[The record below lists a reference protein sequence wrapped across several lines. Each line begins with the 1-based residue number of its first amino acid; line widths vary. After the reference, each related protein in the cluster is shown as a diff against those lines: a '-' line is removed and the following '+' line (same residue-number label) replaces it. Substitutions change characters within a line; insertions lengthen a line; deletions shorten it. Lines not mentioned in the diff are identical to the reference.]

1 MQGGLIITYVINAL
15 RRGGLAN
22 MKYNIFIPFNT
33 PSLKNS
39 KMYTKH
45 GVFPS
50 PAVKKYLQKLG
61 VAKYSCSKGTHVNY
75 KTRPNLFEKAV
86 EPMKE
91 VLAKREAPHS
101 IWLFFIRDSKRK
113 FDFINAAQIICDLL
127 TAHGVIEDDNM
138 DCLIPM
144 PIQVVGSWYTIDKD
158 RPGVIIYF

>member
-1 MQGGLIITYVINAL
+1 MKF
-15 RRGGLAN
+15 
-22 MKYNIFIPFNT
+22 KYNVFIPFNT

-39 KMYTKH
+39 KMYTKR

-50 PAVKKYLQKLG
+50 PSVKKYLQKLG

-91 VLAKREAPHS
+91 VLTKREPVIGLSPHL
-101 IWLFFIRDSKRK
+101 IGLFFIRNSKRK
-113 FDFINAAQIICDLL
+113 FDWINAAQIICDLL

-138 DCLIPM
+138 DVLIPQ
-144 PIQVVGSWYTIDKD
+144 PVKVAVSWYTIDKD
-158 RPGVIIYF
+158 RPGCIIYF